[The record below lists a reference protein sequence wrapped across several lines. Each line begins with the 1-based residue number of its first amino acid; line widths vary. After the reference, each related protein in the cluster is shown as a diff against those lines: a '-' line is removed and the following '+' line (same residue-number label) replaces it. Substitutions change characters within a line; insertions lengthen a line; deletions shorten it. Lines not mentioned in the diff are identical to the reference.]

1 LKDYYTI
8 LNVPV
13 TATVPEIK
21 QAYRKLVMIYHPDK
35 NNQEPYSMVK
45 FNEIKEAYET
55 LINPRKKEA
64 YLQERWLSKARGQTI
79 SQDMITAPNILIKS
93 LELNKAIAVMD
104 VYRMDYDA
112 IAARISSLLNNDVI
126 AQLLALKET
135 GIHQSIINTLLKATA
150 PLPYNQTREAVTQL
164 RILADTHPALIKKI
178 EQVLQQKKQ
187 KEFWMK
193 LKNVLILLL
202 TILICLLIYFANN

>member
-1 LKDYYTI
+1 MKDYYTI

-35 NNQEPYSMVK
+35 NNQEPYSMIR

-79 SQDMITAPNILIKS
+79 SQGMITAPNILIKS

-126 AQLLALKET
+126 VQLLALKET
-135 GIHQSIINTLLKATA
+135 NIHQSIISTLLNATA
-150 PLPYNQTREAVTQL
+150 PLPNKQTREAVTQL
-164 RILADTHPALIKKI
+164 RILADTHPSQLKKI
-178 EQVLQQKKQ
+178 EQVLQQKKH
-187 KEFWMK
+187 KEF
-193 LKNVLILLL
+193 
-202 TILICLLIYFANN
+202 